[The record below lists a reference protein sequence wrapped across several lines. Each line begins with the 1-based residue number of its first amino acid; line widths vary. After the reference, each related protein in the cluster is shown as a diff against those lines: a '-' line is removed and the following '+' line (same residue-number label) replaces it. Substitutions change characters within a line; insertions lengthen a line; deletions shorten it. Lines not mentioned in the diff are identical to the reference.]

1 MFFTNYDLYDLYA
14 VFVLI
19 RAYPD
24 DKANALAVDAVKEVV
39 DAPQGQF
46 GRTNAIRSRLGNIP
60 ELDREKWF
68 FIDTQNV
75 YTYMPPILKEE
86 RSIMNKKLKDLIEK
100 VAKENNIPIQ
110 YTNSGSRTWTNADQI
125 HFIGEGIP
133 TMLLNIPLRYMH
145 SSAEVANMDDVNNL
159 SKLMY
164 LIIKEITEDFS
175 FNPYE

>member
-46 GRTNAIRSRLGNIP
+46 GHTNAIRSRLGNIP

-86 RSIMNKKLKDLIEK
+86 RAYALLSACLAEMQEAVTVGNPDRIYDL
-100 VAKENNIPIQ
+100 
-110 YTNSGSRTWTNADQI
+110 ADAL
-125 HFIGEGIP
+125 H
-133 TMLLNIPLRYMH
+133 NIPLILAKEKKDQFR
-145 SSAEVANMDDVNNL
+145 V
-159 SKLMY
+159 
-164 LIIKEITEDFS
+164 IKQMISYVYRPKWNKDFLKGIL
-175 FNPYE
+175 